1 MEMDT
6 STPIDIDLAIM
17 GLGGEPKIFYMM
29 LGNLEEMAL
38 KKTMAEMVNEYDN
51 KNYKKMKDQAHSLK
65 GASGYIGASRLHY
78 VCYFI

>member
-1 MEMDT
+1 MANQQIKVMEMDT

-51 KNYKKMKDQAHSLK
+51 KNY
-65 GASGYIGASRLHY
+65 
-78 VCYFI
+78 

>member
-1 MEMDT
+1 MASQQIKVMEMDT

-38 KKTMAEMVNEYDN
+38 KKTMAEMVTEYDN
-51 KNYKKMKDQAHSLK
+51 KNY
-65 GASGYIGASRLHY
+65 
-78 VCYFI
+78 

>member
-51 KNYKKMKDQAHSLK
+51 KNY
-65 GASGYIGASRLHY
+65 
-78 VCYFI
+78 

>member
-1 MEMDT
+1 MANQQIKVMEMDT

-38 KKTMAEMVNEYDN
+38 KKTMAEMVIEYDN
-51 KNYKKMKDQAHSLK
+51 KNY
-65 GASGYIGASRLHY
+65 
-78 VCYFI
+78 